1 MNYTR
6 ISNTA
11 GRASQKQ
18 LLLSFA
24 IRIVDWSGGDIQ
36 YMLRYQPVMTDE
48 LQLPPGLQ
56 IRLLTSEESA
66 LLAEALSS
74 EDTGTESEL
83 SDGQVKDNPVSLE
96 VSNSLPP
103 KSSFP
108 ASLCSILKFLTPS
121 PYILSVLQTSLF
133 PLSFLLLT
141 TPCASRKM
149 KRMTDKD
156 KLQEEGRRSRSR
168 ERGGGT

>member
-1 MNYTR
+1 
-6 ISNTA
+6 
-11 GRASQKQ
+11 
-18 LLLSFA
+18 
-24 IRIVDWSGGDIQ
+24 
-36 YMLRYQPVMTDE
+36 MTDE

-66 LLAEALSS
+66 LLAGSLSS
-74 EDTGTESEL
+74 EDTRDNAEL

-96 VSNSLPP
+96 FSNSLPP

-121 PYILSVLQTSLF
+121 PYILSVLQTSQF

-168 ERGGGT
+168 ERGGGTYKPRLLQQVGQETTLQDRMGTRLGAPVATGSHERDYYVWVA